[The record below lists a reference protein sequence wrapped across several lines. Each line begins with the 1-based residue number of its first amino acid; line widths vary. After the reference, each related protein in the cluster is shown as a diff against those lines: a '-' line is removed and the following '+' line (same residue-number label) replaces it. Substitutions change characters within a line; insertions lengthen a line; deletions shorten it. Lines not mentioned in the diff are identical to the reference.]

1 MTKSTL
7 FLEPAI
13 EAYLKYRGEDLRAA
27 VCLDGLTHVYNRSY
41 LEYLVDQILTKEK
54 RQAAFLI
61 LELNNFKRI
70 NDIYGHVTGDYYL
83 VRFAGLLKDFFREKG
98 IVGRIGGDEF
108 CVMLE
113 GCGEQKAEGL
123 CRDFLKYIAKKD
135 KRIWSCSVGIC
146 FSGDKCNSFMEL
158 YDRADRAMYK
168 AMWAHKGVEVYKKSG
183 GGGKKRQVYFT
194 NKSKEFGKISK
205 VLSKKFDK

>member
-13 EAYLKYRGEDLRAA
+13 EAYLEYRGEDLRAA

-41 LEYLVDQILTKEK
+41 LEYLVDQILTKEEH
-54 RQAAFLI
+54 QAAFLI
-61 LELNNFKRI
+61 LELNNFKQI

-83 VRFAGLLKDFFREKG
+83 IRFAGLLKEFFREKG

-113 GCGEQKAEGL
+113 DCGEQEAEGL
-123 CRDFLKYIAKKD
+123 CRGFLEYIDEKD
-135 KRIWSCSVGIC
+135 NQIWSCSVGIC
-146 FSGDKCNSFMEL
+146 FSGKNCNSFMEL
-158 YDRADRAMYK
+158 YDRADRAMNK
-168 AMWAHKGVEVYKKSG
+168 AKWTRKGVEVYKKLG
-183 GGGKKRQVYFT
+183 AGKKR
-194 NKSKEFGKISK
+194 NKKQAFFIK
-205 VLSKKFDK
+205 